1 MFVTGMAV
9 GWLTAL
15 VVTGG
20 YMLINKRGED
30 EN

>member
-15 VVTGG
+15 LVTGG
-20 YMLINKRGED
+20 YMLIKRGDD